1 MQATSKP
8 VPPFS
13 PVPPFPPFPP
23 ESLSRLLRQWC
34 IAPGSP
40 PPAAARLGAWF
51 GWADAIEIAQVL
63 TTPPG
68 SAVSEAARIK
78 AMHWASTELERL
90 QAELASSFHHTEL
103 AGESNSISDGATL
116 KDLLVPYLQHFGQQQ
131 RVIES
136 RTSTFRALLRARL
149 TRASD
154 ELARLAQLDD
164 YIERAMAA
172 PQLRAM
178 AGLSA
183 LLETRAQK
191 HYAADPRQWRARL
204 CSDLQRLLRA
214 ELDHKLQ
221 AVLGLIEALGTHNPP

>member
-1 MQATSKP
+1 MS
-8 VPPFS
+8 
-13 PVPPFPPFPP
+13 
-23 ESLSRLLRQWC
+23 
-34 IAPGSP
+34 
-40 PPAAARLGAWF
+40 
-51 GWADAIEIAQVL
+51 
-63 TTPPG
+63 
-68 SAVSEAARIK
+68 
-78 AMHWASTELERL
+78 WASTELERL

-103 AGESNSISDGATL
+103 AGESDSISEGATFTE
-116 KDLLVPYLQHFGQQQ
+116 LLAPYLQHFGQQQ

-136 RTSTFRALLRARL
+136 RTATFRALVRARL

-154 ELARLAQLDD
+154 GLARLAQLDD

-183 LLETRAQK
+183 LLESRAQK

-221 AVLGLIEALGTHNPP
+221 AVLGLIEALSSNNPP

>member
-1 MQATSKP
+1 
-8 VPPFS
+8 
-13 PVPPFPPFPP
+13 
-23 ESLSRLLRQWC
+23 
-34 IAPGSP
+34 
-40 PPAAARLGAWF
+40 
-51 GWADAIEIAQVL
+51 
-63 TTPPG
+63 
-68 SAVSEAARIK
+68 
-78 AMHWASTELERL
+78 MHWASTELERL

-103 AGESNSISDGATL
+103 AGESDSISEGATL
-116 KDLLVPYLQHFGQQQ
+116 TELLAPYLQHFGQQQ

-154 ELARLAQLDD
+154 ELARLAQLDE
-164 YIERAMAA
+164 YIERAMAP

-191 HYAADPRQWRARL
+191 HYAADPLRWRARL
-204 CSDLQRLLRA
+204 WSDLQRLLRA

-221 AVLGLIEALGTHNPP
+221 AVLGLIEALSSNNPP